1 MNVYNLSDMT
11 RAEAEALVTKAEGRL
26 CIRYY
31 QRKDGTVLTRDCPTG
46 VRIRRRRR
54 RGLMAGLAASLS
66 MVAGGVFGAW
76 TRPIASAQPKPV
88 VWDEPLMGAVE
99 HRPAEERHLRLEKAP
114 GVVVLVRQVDR
125 GEVREPAD
133 LDERPLGP
141 VQRLVHPQPIRVL
154 DRRIHGP
161 LDRLLELPPPRLA
174 QGRGRRGEDDGG
186 REGRG
191 QETPWW
197 SEPRERWHGRIPHG
211 SDGWPL
217 ERVELYRAYCD

>member
-1 MNVYNLSDMT
+1 MAAHLPVLTSIRVASPCPADWDGMAGDDRIRHCGQCDMNVYNLSDMT

-99 HRPAEERHLRLEKAP
+99 HRPDVEP
-114 GVVVLVRQVDR
+114 TP
-125 GEVREPAD
+125 PAD
-133 LDERPLGP
+133 PIMGEDAFDPAAE
-141 VQRLVHPQPIRVL
+141 PQEEVACEEPPAGEPEGEWVM
-154 DRRIHGP
+154 GGA
-161 LDRLLELPPPRLA
+161 PPPEP
-174 QGRGRRGEDDGG
+174 GEL
-186 REGRG
+186 
-191 QETPWW
+191 W
-197 SEPRERWHGRIPHG
+197 SAPR
-211 SDGWPL
+211 
-217 ERVELYRAYCD
+217 